1 MVMTHDEEVL
11 VVLKGVVVSEDTAGV
26 YTAQGAR
33 LDTTPQEKIEL
44 LEKQVRVLQEE
55 VSVLKKQTANVA
67 QPTKHILVDVTN
79 EGKMS
84 RLRDALAGGYHVLNI
99 DGLKFK
105 LDGNINIEG
114 DITW

>member
-1 MVMTHDEEVL
+1 MVMTHDEEVSA
-11 VVLKGVVVSEDTAGV
+11 VLNGI
-26 YTAQGAR
+26 YTAQGTR

-55 VSVLKKQTANVA
+55 VSVLKKQSATVA

-114 DITW
+114 EVIW